1 MNRPAMSTTPMPG
14 PPERPTEP
22 APALR
27 TAPPEAGFAAPPPVL
42 AIQGVSKAF
51 GGLQA
56 LWDVSFRVEPGEIVG
71 LIGPNGSGKTTLFN
85 VISGFLRPDAGSV
98 RLGETELTR
107 LAPHQVARA
116 GIGRTFQIVR
126 PFQGLSVLDN
136 VAAAIL
142 YGTGQGD
149 LRAARRQA
157 QELLAFVGLAHQQAL
172 PATQL
177 TLSQKKRLE
186 VAKALGTSPRVL
198 LLDEVFAGLN
208 PREMDEAIALVFR
221 LREHFSLSILL
232 VEHVTRAVMQ
242 TCQRIVVLSYGQ
254 KIAEGTPRE
263 IASHPQVLQVYL
275 GVEADA
281 HRP

>member
-1 MNRPAMSTTPMPG
+1 MNRTGISTVPVPHSG
-14 PPERPTEP
+14 ERPSQSV
-22 APALR
+22 PALGATPR
-27 TAPPEAGFAAPPPVL
+27 AAGCATPPAL
-42 AIQGVSKAF
+42 AITGVSKAF

-56 LWDVSFRVEPGEIVG
+56 LSNVSFRVEPGEIVG

-85 VISGFLRPDAGSV
+85 IISGLLRPDAGSV
-98 RLGETELTR
+98 RLGATELTR
-107 LAPHQVARA
+107 LAPHEVARV

-142 YGTGQGD
+142 YGTGQQD
-149 LRAARRQA
+149 VRAARRQA
-157 QELLAFVGLAHQQAL
+157 HEILAFVGLAHQQAL

-186 VAKALGTSPRVL
+186 VAKALGTNPRVL
-198 LLDEVFAGLN
+198 LLDEVFAGLH
-208 PREMDEAIALVFR
+208 PRELDEAIALVFR
-221 LREHFSLSILL
+221 LREQFSLSILL
-232 VEHVTRAVMQ
+232 VEHVMRAVMQ

-275 GVEADA
+275 GVDTHA
-281 HRP
+281 HGH